1 MLTHQNSEPAKPTR
15 VVVLGSGGVLGKALL
30 RRLKAEG
37 IAVLGLRSADIDLTS
52 ADAAAKLQAVLRGDD
67 AVVFLSAL
75 TPDKGRDIA
84 TLMKNLRMAEA
95 VAAAMAAVKC
105 RQLVYMSSDAV
116 YPFGNGKTD
125 ETTPADPLDLYG
137 VMHKAREVMMMST
150 VAADALAILRCTLVC
165 AADDTH
171 NSYGPNRFRRQGAEE
186 GKITLGGE
194 GKETRDHVFAD
205 DVAELVR
212 LVLVHRS
219 SGLLNAVSGQSH
231 SFADV
236 ARMVAEN
243 FEPPVEVSF
252 SGSGGA
258 VTHRHFD
265 ATALHQ
271 AFPKFHFQPL
281 KAVVAEVHRRA
292 LAEGL
297 GGMAHG

>member
-1 MLTHQNSEPAKPTR
+1 MLTHQNAQPVKPAR
-15 VVVLGSGGVLGKALL
+15 VVVLGCGGVIGKALL
-30 RRLKAEG
+30 GRLQSDA
-37 IAVLGLRSADIDLTS
+37 IAVLGLGSADIDLQG
-52 ADAAAKLQAVLRGDD
+52 AEAAAKLRDLLKPDD

-95 VAAAMAAVKC
+95 VACAMAAVKC

-116 YPFGNGKTD
+116 YRFGNGTVD

-137 VMHKAREVMMMST
+137 VMHKAREVMLMSA
-150 VAADALAILRCTLVC
+150 VPANALAILRCTLVC

-171 NSYGPNRFRRQGAEE
+171 NSYGPNRFRRQAARE

-194 GKETRDHVFAD
+194 GRETRDHVFAD
-205 DVAELVR
+205 DVAELLR

-219 SGLLNAVSGQSH
+219 AGLLNAVSGRSYSFGEVAHMVAATFVPPAQV
-231 SFADV
+231 SFA
-236 ARMVAEN
+236 
-243 FEPPVEVSF
+243 
-252 SGSGGA
+252 GGGGGP

-271 AFPKFHFQPL
+271 AFPNFHFQPL
-281 KAVVAEVHRRA
+281 EAVVAEVHRRS
-292 LAEGL
+292 L
-297 GGMAHG
+297 GAADG

>member
-1 MLTHQNSEPAKPTR
+1 MLAHQNAIPEKPTR

-30 RRLKAEG
+30 ARLTTDG
-37 IAVLGLRSADIDLTS
+37 ITVLGLGSADIDLQG
-52 ADAAAKLQAVLRGDD
+52 AEALEKLQGMLKPDD

-84 TLMKNLRMAEA
+84 ALMKNLRMAEA
-95 VAAAMAAVKC
+95 VAGAVAAVKC

-116 YPFGNGKTD
+116 YRFGTGTVD

-137 VMHKAREVMMMST
+137 VMHKAREVMMMSA
-150 VAADALAILRCTLVC
+150 VPANALAILRCTLVC

-171 NSYGPNRFRRQGAEE
+171 NSYGPNRFRRQAAKD

-212 LVLVHRS
+212 LVLLHRS
-219 SGLLNAVSGQSH
+219 SGLLNVVSGRSH
-231 SFADV
+231 SFGEV
-236 ARMVAEN
+236 AHLVAATFVPPAEVN
-243 FEPPVEVSF
+243 FA
-252 SGSGGA
+252 GGGGA

-271 AFPKFHFQPL
+271 AFPNFHFQPL
-281 KAVVAEVHRRA
+281 EVVVAEVHRRSA
-292 LAEGL
+292 GR
-297 GGMAHG
+297 GDG

>member
-1 MLTHQNSEPAKPTR
+1 MLTHQNAHPEKPAR
-15 VVVLGSGGVLGKALL
+15 VVVLGAGGVLGKALL
-30 RRLKAEG
+30 ARLKTDG
-37 IAVLGLRSADIDLTS
+37 IAVLGLGSSEIDLQ
-52 ADAAAKLQAVLRGDD
+52 DAMAAEELLALLRTDD

-95 VAAAMAAVKC
+95 VASAVAAVQC
-105 RQLVYMSSDAV
+105 RHVVYMSSDAV
-116 YPFGNGKTD
+116 YPFGNGTVD

-137 VMHKAREVMMMST
+137 VMHKAREVMMMS
-150 VAADALAILRCTLVC
+150 ALPANALAILRCTLVC

-171 NSYGPNRFRRQGAEE
+171 NSYGPNRFRHQAAKD

-212 LVLVHRS
+212 LVLTHRS
-219 SGLLNAVSGQSH
+219 CGLLNAVSGRSH

-236 ARMVAEN
+236 AGMVASK
-243 FEPPVEVSF
+243 FEPPAKVSF
-252 SGSGGA
+252 AGGGGA

-265 ATALHQ
+265 ATALHL
-271 AFPKFHFQPL
+271 AFPNFHFRPL
-281 KAVVAEVHRRA
+281 DEVVAEVHRRSFGRA
-292 LAEGL
+292 DG
-297 GGMAHG
+297 

>member
-1 MLTHQNSEPAKPTR
+1 MLTHQNAHPEKPAR
-15 VVVLGSGGVLGKALL
+15 VVVLGAGGVLGKALL
-30 RRLKAEG
+30 ARLKTDG
-37 IAVLGLRSADIDLTS
+37 IAVLGLGSSEIDLQ
-52 ADAAAKLQAVLRGDD
+52 DAMAAEELLALLRTDD

-95 VAAAMAAVKC
+95 VASAVAAVQC
-105 RQLVYMSSDAV
+105 RHVVYMSSDAV
-116 YPFGNGKTD
+116 YPFGNGTVD

-137 VMHKAREVMMMST
+137 VMHKTREVMMMS
-150 VAADALAILRCTLVC
+150 ALPANALAILRCTLVC

-171 NSYGPNRFRRQGAEE
+171 NSYGPNRFRHQAAKD

-212 LVLVHRS
+212 LVLTHRS
-219 SGLLNAVSGQSH
+219 CGLLNAVSGRSH

-236 ARMVAEN
+236 AGMVASK
-243 FEPPVEVSF
+243 FEPPAKVSF
-252 SGSGGA
+252 AGGGGA

-265 ATALHQ
+265 ATALHL
-271 AFPKFHFQPL
+271 AFPNFHFRPL
-281 KAVVAEVHRRA
+281 DEVVAEVHRRSFGRA
-292 LAEGL
+292 DG
-297 GGMAHG
+297 

>member
-1 MLTHQNSEPAKPTR
+1 MLAHHNARPEKPAR
-15 VVVLGSGGVLGKALL
+15 VVVLGAGGVLGKALL
-30 RRLKAEG
+30 ARLKADG
-37 IAVLGLRSADIDLTS
+37 ITALGVGSADIDLQG
-52 ADAAAKLQAVLRGDD
+52 ADAANKLQRLLTVDD

-116 YPFGNGKTD
+116 YQFGNGTVD

-137 VMHKAREVMMMST
+137 VMHKAREVMMMSA
-150 VAADALAILRCTLVC
+150 VPANALAVLRCTLVC

-171 NSYGPNRFRRQGAEE
+171 NSYGPNRFRRQAAKD
-186 GKITLGGE
+186 GKIVLGGE

-212 LVLVHRS
+212 LVLVYRS
-219 SGLLNAVSGQSH
+219 AGLLNAVSGRSY
-231 SFADV
+231 SFGEV
-236 ARMVAEN
+236 AHIVAAS
-243 FEPPVEVSF
+243 FDPPVEVSF
-252 SGSGGA
+252 SGGGGA
-258 VTHRHFD
+258 LTHRHYD

-271 AFPKFHFQPL
+271 AFPYFHFQPL
-281 KAVVAEVHRRA
+281 EAVVAEVRRRSA
-292 LAEGL
+292 GRDD
-297 GGMAHG
+297 G